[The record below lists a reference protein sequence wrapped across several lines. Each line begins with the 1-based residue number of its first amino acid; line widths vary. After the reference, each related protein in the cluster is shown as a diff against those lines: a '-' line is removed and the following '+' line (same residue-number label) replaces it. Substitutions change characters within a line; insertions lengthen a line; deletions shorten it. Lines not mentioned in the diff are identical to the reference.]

1 MVGCIYALLFA
12 GVSTQWTSVH
22 GGPEKWAEVKGQPT
36 TAELFR
42 QHAAALSPATAP
54 ATPPD
59 TGKHFESSPTSLPAE
74 IFQSAG
80 RGERQKVVE
89 WLAKGGT
96 VDELCPTPTP
106 DGQTTAVGLLQIAAA
121 NGQLDKVIPNL
132 SLRSMIRGFSE
143 ASTAR

>member
-74 IFQSAG
+74 IFQSA
-80 RGERQKVVE
+80 RLGELQEVVK
-89 WLAKGGT
+89 WQRKGGP
-96 VDELCPTPTP
+96 VEALCL
-106 DGQTTAVGLLQIAAA
+106 TT
-121 NGQLDKVIPNL
+121 
-132 SLRSMIRGFSE
+132 
-143 ASTAR
+143 